1 MGDMAPPSL
10 IACQLTVVKL
20 RFSLSICQAFASMTL
35 SESSR
40 RTPAR
45 RGEGERLR
53 REIVESAIAL
63 IADRG
68 DEAVSMRAIARAV
81 GVTPPAIYLHFA
93 DKRELMLAVL
103 EHVFADLGRALAE
116 ADTGEDPRERVRR
129 LVRAYVT
136 WGVANPGRYKIS
148 QEGAIAR
155 QLPPDSARP
164 FGRPHLER
172 IAAAVAGV
180 GPADPLRVATRLW
193 ACAHG
198 VVSLRINK
206 PHAPL
211 GDPIEDAMTLTDA
224 LLAEHG

>member
-1 MGDMAPPSL
+1 MATSHP
-10 IACQLTVVKL
+10 T
-20 RFSLSICQAFASMTL
+20 
-35 SESSR
+35 R
-40 RTPAR
+40 RSPAR
-45 RGEGERLR
+45 RGEGDRLR
-53 REIVESAIAL
+53 HEILDAAIAL

-81 GVTPPAIYLHFA
+81 GVTPPAVYLHFA
-93 DKRELMLAVL
+93 DRRELMLAVL
-103 EHVFADLGRALAE
+103 EHVFADLGRALEE
-116 ADTGEDPRERVRR
+116 ADTGGDPRERVRR

-155 QLPPDSARP
+155 GLPPDSARP

-180 GPADPLRVATRLW
+180 GVADPLRAATRLW

-224 LLAEHG
+224 MLAAHT

>member
-1 MGDMAPPSL
+1 MPAMPAHPPT
-10 IACQLTVVKL
+10 AT
-20 RFSLSICQAFASMTL
+20 
-35 SESSR
+35 

-53 REIVESAIAL
+53 QEILDAAIAL

-81 GVTPPAIYLHFA
+81 GITPPAVYLHFA

-103 EHVFADLGRALAE
+103 EHVFADLGRALDA
-116 ADTGEDPRERVRR
+116 ADRGEPRERVRS
-129 LVRAYVT
+129 LVRAYVR
-136 WGVANPGRYKIS
+136 WGVAHPGRYKIS
-148 QEGAIAR
+148 HEGAIAR
-155 QLPPDSARP
+155 EVPADSARP

-172 IAAAVAGV
+172 LAAAVEAV
-180 GPADPLRVATRLW
+180 RPDDAMRTATRLW

-198 VVSLRINK
+198 VVSLRLNK

-211 GDPIEDAMTLTDA
+211 GDAIEDAMALTDA
-224 LLAEHG
+224 LLSG

>member
-1 MGDMAPPSL
+1 VAAPD
-10 IACQLTVVKL
+10 AT
-20 RFSLSICQAFASMTL
+20 
-35 SESSR
+35 R
-40 RTPAR
+40 RSPAR

-53 REIVESAIAL
+53 REILDAAIAL

-81 GVTPPAIYLHFA
+81 GVSAPAVYLHFA

-103 EHVFADLGRALAE
+103 EHVFADLGDALE
-116 ADTGEDPRERVRR
+116 QADCGEDPRERVRA

-136 WGVANPGRYKIS
+136 WGIAHPGRYKIS
-148 QEGAIAR
+148 YEGAIAR
-155 QLPPDSARP
+155 QLPADSERP

-172 IAAAVAGV
+172 IAAAVARIQ
-180 GPADPLRVATRLW
+180 PDDALRTATRLW

-211 GDPIEDAMTLTDA
+211 GDPIEDAIVLTDA
-224 LLAEHG
+224 LLGGEAVRERSS

>member
-1 MGDMAPPSL
+1 M
-10 IACQLTVVKL
+10 
-20 RFSLSICQAFASMTL
+20 CQATAVTTPQTA
-35 SESSR
+35 R
-40 RTPAR
+40 RPPAR
-45 RGEGERLR
+45 RGEGDRLR
-53 REIVESAIAL
+53 REILDAAIAL

-81 GVTPPAIYLHFA
+81 GVTPPAVYLHFA

-103 EHVFADLGRALAE
+103 EHVFADVDRALEE
-116 ADTGEDPRERVRR
+116 ADTGAPPERVRQ
-129 LVRAYVT
+129 LVTAYVS

-148 QEGAIAR
+148 YEGAIAR

-164 FGRPHLER
+164 FGRPQLER
-172 IAAAVAGV
+172 ITAAVAGL

-211 GDPIEDAMTLTDA
+211 GDPIEDALALTDA
-224 LLAEHG
+224 VLAE